1 MERTRRK
8 HEGQL
13 CHDVFRRNSIL
24 LRSSPSHLLLVFLPS
39 VISLLQTQIFHSC
52 RGSQKASATT
62 TRLQDAPAREIKI
75 LPVGDISPHEMASGM
90 SSFLFLSPIL
100 LPPELPPISMQKGL
114 RVTIAKVTLYHSRQP
129 IHAHT
134 NKCTSLNTDG
144 NPSSSS
150 SSTGTLNSDPLTL
163 LQCELHRLDLILDF
177 VLSG

>member
-100 LPPELPPISMQKGL
+100 HPPELPPISMQKGL
-114 RVTIAKVTLYHSRQP
+114 RVTIAKGEPYIT
-129 IHAHT
+129 A
-134 NKCTSLNTDG
+134 G
-144 NPSSSS
+144 NPYTHTQTNAHHSTQTVTPPPPPPQQEPSTVIPSPS
-150 SSTGTLNSDPLTL
+150 FSVSSTA
-163 LQCELHRLDLILDF
+163 LI
-177 VLSG
+177 